1 MSGALA
7 LAPLSRLLPQAHW
20 PPTLTSFLDAPDRFD
35 KAGLTL
41 HIAPPLGP
49 PNEANFMVSETTQT
63 KRRRHNRDQ
72 RIGVKRKR
80 RAQREGTPSFPLD
93 PASGVNTSARTK
105 ASG

>member
-1 MSGALA
+1 M
-7 LAPLSRLLPQAHW
+7 R
-20 PPTLTSFLDAPDRFD
+20 RI
-35 KAGLTL
+35 GLTRQASVC
-41 HIAPPLGP
+41 IFPRRSA

-93 PASGVNTSARTK
+93 PASGINDTTRAK
-105 ASG
+105 ASS

>member
-1 MSGALA
+1 
-7 LAPLSRLLPQAHW
+7 
-20 PPTLTSFLDAPDRFD
+20 
-35 KAGLTL
+35 
-41 HIAPPLGP
+41 
-49 PNEANFMVSETTQT
+49 MVSETTQT

-93 PASGVNTSARTK
+93 PASGINDTTRAK